1 MYEHFP
7 RYPWVLP
14 VVRYESTIDLLDNL
28 AERVIGPAERRLEL
42 AAMHSD

>member
-14 VVRYESTIDLLDNL
+14 LYRYGDVDDAIQSIQENIIN
-28 AERVIGPAERRLEL
+28 PAEQKAKEL
-42 AAMHSD
+42 TQP